1 MHWMLRLGVE
11 REVNSLPWRE
21 ERAGA
26 HVVRATLF
34 YLFNGLDTGPCCPMS
49 INYAAVPTFRQD
61 PALAAE
67 WEDRLTLPDYDRF
80 AQAGMVMTEKQGGSD
95 LRANTHPG
103 RPRRRRLV
111 RAHRPQV
118 VLHPPDLRRLPDPGA
133 GARRDHLLRRHASR
147 PRLPPA
153 AAEGQ
158 ARRPLPGL
166 ERGRVRPAARPHPR
180 RGGPRHRV
188 HDRADRL
195 DPAGHAAR
203 HRGDRAPGRG
213 RGHLARP
220 PPLRLR
226 RPAGAAA
233 GHAQRARRPRAR
245 VRGHAGGGDADRA
258 RLRQRRP
265 ARGRLPPPG
274 AGGHEVLGVQARRA
288 HRGRGARV
296 PGRQRVHRGG
306 AAGPAVPRRPARHRL
321 GGLGQRHRPRR
332 AARDAPQPRGRA
344 GAAGRARGRGRRRPA
359 LRRAPGGGQV
369 FFATPDP
376 VWRKT

>member
-1 MHWMLRLGVE
+1 VLHTHDRFGNRIDRVEYDPAMHWMLRLGVE

-21 ERAGA
+21 ERVGA

-61 PALAAE
+61 PALAVE
-67 WEDRLTLPDYDRF
+67 WEERLALPDYDRF

-95 LRANTHPG
+95 LRANSTQAVPAGDGWYELTGHKWFCTHPIFDVFLTLAQAPG
-103 RPRRRRLV
+103 GITCFVAPR
-111 RAHRPQV
+111 
-118 VLHPPDLRRLPDPGA
+118 PDPGF
-133 GARRDHLLRRHASR
+133 
-147 PRLPPA
+147 RLQR
-153 AAEGQ
+153 AEGQ

-166 ERGRVRPAARPHPR
+166 ERGRVGPAARPHPR
-180 RGGPRHRV
+180 RGGPRDRV

-203 HRGDRAPGRG
+203 HRGDRAPRRG

-245 VRGHAGGGDADRA
+245 IRGHAGGGDADRA
-258 RLRQRRP
+258 RRRW
-265 ARGRLPPPG
+265 PG
-274 AGGHEVLGVQARRA
+274 CTATCSS
-288 HRGRGARV
+288 
-296 PGRQRVHRGG
+296 
-306 AAGPAVPRRPARHRL
+306 
-321 GGLGQRHRPRR
+321 
-332 AARDAPQPRGRA
+332 APS
-344 GAAGRARGRGRRRPA
+344 GRARATSSPSTYCARCA
-359 LRRAPGGGQV
+359 
-369 FFATPDP
+369 ATPKGC
-376 VWRKT
+376 RR